1 MSYQA
6 EYRKKI
12 APIGSYQVCPH
23 RSNLG
28 LALFFARTRRLLK
41 ESGGVQEKTT
51 VITVPELDNKKAS
64 RIYDGYKIQ
73 DDIKRIDSHLAG
85 YGKISMEMLPSGK
98 TVVKYTPPSARI
110 SPAQPDTAEQIM

>member
-41 ESGGVQEKTT
+41 ESGGVQAKTT
-51 VITVPELDNKKAS
+51 VITVPELDPNKAS
-64 RIYDGYKIQ
+64 KIYKGYKIE
-73 DDIKRIDSHLAG
+73 DDIDRIGTHLTG
-85 YGKISMEMLPSGK
+85 YGEISIEMLPSGK
-98 TVVKYTPPSARI
+98 SMVKYTPPASRI
-110 SPAQPDTAEQIM
+110 SPVQPDAVEQIM